1 MSVLAQQKVRL
12 SLVKYAQSDGLSSYN
27 IRQILQ
33 DKKGFLWIASQDG
46 LTKFDGKTFV
56 PYTKQSPPKYQISG
70 PDIRKIIEDT
80 LRNSLWVLPNR
91 DRLDVIDILSG
102 EVIKHIPIPKYRP
115 EDWNITMASSKGH
128 LWIGSFCGLKI
139 LDTRKWKF
147 IPAPGIKRAQEQ
159 SAGTFE
165 VNCIARDNLNNLWVC
180 YTGYGIV
187 IYNGKTLKAITEV
200 RLSELGDYLGS
211 GIVRVNDFTLIGD
224 NVILF
229 ATSQGLRKIT
239 FDHDYKLTTNN
250 NPVVN
255 PGVLNYS
262 AIDAVQLINPGQV
275 LISGN
280 NHLYRF
286 DTALQKYVVYD
297 ESLGQAE
304 SKWINYVQS
313 IYRKGDKIWL
323 SCQQGVGMMKADNSP
338 FSKYY
343 YDEKTGNKLEH
354 LRSICVLPDKN
365 ILCGLSNGLV
375 MVDHNDNSFVA
386 LDKLHLYHHLFADK
400 NNLIFLCR
408 DNGIYLL
415 KNRKIIP
422 VAYIYPEFAKFST
435 YTINSHIFV
444 ADSLALLG
452 TENDNGILIW
462 NYKRHYIH
470 KVDISSRPA
479 LASNS
484 VNNIYLDKKGRLWVL
499 SDKLITVINK
509 DFTIAERLDLAAE
522 AKYAKLDL
530 YFDMCEAAG
539 SYWVAS
545 YGNGIIEL
553 DERLKIK
560 KFIGL
565 QNGLCNEGVY
575 NIFNIRD
582 SSLLITSNNGLS
594 LYNIRKNRFKNYY
607 NENGL
612 QSNAFE
618 EVTSTMVGDKVYAG
632 GINGFTAIDPAKLAI
647 NRTPPVFYYKNVEVK
662 LNNGK
667 NTVDACL
674 NIKKLT
680 IPSNWLQASVSFIGL
695 NFDNPKRV
703 TYKYRIKEIDTNW
716 ISNGYR
722 DLINVIGLP
731 PNIYT
736 IEVKAANED
745 GYWSKAKMLILT
757 IEPKWFE
764 TWWFKVGLIC
774 LVILGLNI
782 FYQYRIKQIKIQ
794 QRIRREIANDLHDDL
809 GSNLNSIKIF
819 THLAMENE
827 KKTLYLQELENLV
840 GGTLAGLRDM
850 LWVLEDANDD
860 VAGLVDRIR
869 KFAVPI
875 AEAHQISFLCTV
887 EKGNVTISKT
897 EKRNLFLIIKEAVNN
912 SFKYAHCNSIRITL
926 IPGKGN
932 KVSIRIEDDGIG
944 FDVGT
949 QSNGYGL
956 SNIQYRATQI
966 KYDVKLLSLPGQ
978 GTTIMVEKK

>member
-1 MSVLAQQKVRL
+1 MSALAQKTVRL

-33 DKKGFLWIASQDG
+33 DQKGFLWIASQDG
-46 LTKFDGKTFV
+46 LTRFDGKTFLH
-56 PYTKQSPPKYQISG
+56 YNKQSTPEYQISG
-70 PDIRKIIEDT
+70 PDVRKIIEDT
-80 LRNSLWVLPNR
+80 LHRSLWVLPNR
-91 DRLDVIDILSG
+91 DRLDIIDILSG
-102 EVIKHIPIPKYRP
+102 EVIKHIPIPKYRL
-115 EDWNITMASSKGH
+115 EDWNITMASSQGN

-139 LDTRKWKF
+139 LDTKKWKF
-147 IPAPGIKRAQEQ
+147 IPAPAIKRAQAQ
-159 SAGTFE
+159 SADTFE
-165 VNCIARDNLNNLWVC
+165 VNCIAKDNFNNLWVC
-180 YTGYGIV
+180 YSGYGIV
-187 IYNGKTLKAITEV
+187 IYHGKTLKMITEV
-200 RLSELGDYLGS
+200 RLNELGDFSGS
-211 GIVRVNDFTLIGD
+211 GSIRVNDFTLIGN

-250 NPVVN
+250 NPVVS
-255 PGVLNYS
+255 PTVLNYS
-262 AIDAVQLINPGQV
+262 IVDAVQLVNPGQV

-286 DTALQKYVVYD
+286 DNTLANYVIYD
-297 ESLGQAE
+297 ESLGQTE

-323 SCQQGVGMMKADNSP
+323 SCQQGVGMMKTNNSP

-354 LRSICVLPDKN
+354 MRSICVLPDKN
-365 ILCGLSNGLV
+365 ILCGLSDGLV
-375 MVDHNDNSFVA
+375 MVNHTNNTFAA
-386 LDKLHLYHHLFADK
+386 LDKLHLYHHLFTDK
-400 NNLIFLCR
+400 NNQIFLCR
-408 DNGIYLL
+408 NNGIYLL
-415 KNRKIIP
+415 KNKKIIP
-422 VAYIYPEFAKFST
+422 VAGIYPEFGKFGT
-435 YTINSHIFV
+435 YTINSHIFL
-444 ADSLALLG
+444 ADSLVVLG
-452 TENDNGILIW
+452 TENDHGILIW
-462 NYKRHYIH
+462 NYKRHYVH
-470 KVDISSRPA
+470 QVDISSRPA

-499 SDKLITVINK
+499 SDKVITVINRG
-509 DFTIAERLDLAAE
+509 FTMVTRLDLAAE
-522 AKYAKLDL
+522 PKYEKLDL
-530 YFDMCEAAG
+530 FFDMCEAAG
-539 SYWVAS
+539 SYWLAS

-553 DERLKIK
+553 DEHLKIK

-565 QNGLCNEGVY
+565 QDGLCNEGVY

-594 LYNIRKNRFKNYY
+594 LYNIRKSRFKNYY
-607 NENGL
+607 SGNGL

-618 EVTSTMVGDKVYAG
+618 EVTATMVGDKVYAG

-647 NRTPPVFYYKNVEVK
+647 NRTPPLFYYKNVEIK
-662 LNNGK
+662 LNTGK

-674 NIKKLT
+674 NLKKLA

-695 NFDNPKRV
+695 NFDDPKRV

-731 PNIYT
+731 PNTYS

-745 GYWSKAKMLILT
+745 GYWSKPKMLIL
-757 IEPKWFE
+757 IVEPKWFE
-764 TWWFKVGLIC
+764 TWWFKVGLVC
-774 LVILGLNI
+774 LAILALNV
-782 FYQYRIKQIKIQ
+782 FYQYRIRQIRIQ
-794 QRIRREIANDLHDDL
+794 QHIRREIANDLHDDL

-827 KKTLYLQELENLV
+827 QKTIYLKELENLV
-840 GGTLAGLRDM
+840 GGTLVGLRDM
-850 LWVLEDANDD
+850 LWVLEDTNDN

-875 AEAHQISFLCTV
+875 AEANQISFSCAV
-887 EKGNVTISKT
+887 EQGNVTISKT
-897 EKRNLFLIIKEAVNN
+897 EKRNLFLIMKEAVNN
-912 SFKYAHCNSIRITL
+912 SFKYAHCNTIKITL
-926 IPGKGN
+926 IPAKGN
-932 KVSIRIEDDGIG
+932 KISIRIEDNGIG
-944 FDVGT
+944 FDVST

-956 SNIQYRATQI
+956 SNIQYRAKQI
-966 KYDVKLLSLPGQ
+966 KYTAKFLSMPGK
-978 GTTIMVEKK
+978 GTTLIVEKS